1 MDNYKYIQDDDYICI
16 PASLR
21 KVNGLKGSELIVAAI
36 IFRFSLKDGSKFY
49 GSIRYI
55 CEWVGLSRQAVITI
69 LQKLVK
75 DGIIEK
81 EEAEVCGVKRCY
93 YTYIG
98 GSQETLPVVK
108 KLDRGSQESLQ
119 GVVKK
124 LDRGGKET
132 LPNNINIENKD
143 NNKLTNVSKTPTKKP
158 VLDYSFIEDAYKDVF
173 RTWLIYKRD
182 TFKETY
188 KTQQS
193 LQAAYNRLKK
203 LSGNSPAM
211 AMDIVEQS
219 MANNWKG
226 LFELKTINN
235 QIYGDNRANSE
246 KEQRAREV
254 AEAISRRLAEDE
266 AEQAGVLG
274 AFQPR

>member
-1 MDNYKYIQDDDYICI
+1 MEHHFNTDIAKDYGI
-16 PASLR
+16 
-21 KVNGLKGSELIVAAI
+21 EEAI
-36 IFRFSLKDGSKFY
+36 ILYNLFFWINKNAANGINFQDGSYWTYNSVTGYAKIFP
-49 GSIRYI
+49 YI
-55 CEWVGLSRQAVITI
+55 HEKKIKRVIAFLVDKGLI
-69 LQKLVK
+69 
-75 DGIIEK
+75 
-81 EEAEVCGVKRCY
+81 
-93 YTYIG
+93 
-98 GSQETLPVVK
+98 K
-108 KLDRGSQESLQ
+108 KG
-119 GVVKK
+119 
-124 LDRGGKET
+124 
-132 LPNNINIENKD
+132 NFNENKMLHTNWYAFTEKGLEYLERHGYKMSRTIGTNCTNRTVQNEPNDYTNLSQSNKDKKQD

-203 LSGNSPAM
+203 LSGNSPVM
-211 AMDIVEQS
+211 AREIVEQS

-235 QIYGDNRANSE
+235 QIYGDNRANTE

-266 AEQAGVLG
+266 ADQA
-274 AFQPR
+274 